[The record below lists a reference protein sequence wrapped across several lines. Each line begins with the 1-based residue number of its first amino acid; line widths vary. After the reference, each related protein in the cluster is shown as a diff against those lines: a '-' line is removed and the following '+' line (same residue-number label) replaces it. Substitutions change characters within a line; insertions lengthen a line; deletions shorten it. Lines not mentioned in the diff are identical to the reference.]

1 MMDTDDKLNEL
12 IRKKRET
19 KTEPNRYLKLGLE
32 FNPFP
37 RAGISDINSNVIIT
51 ERLKPLDEDVEQAV
65 LHYISDSLFPNNPN
79 SEDKYLSAVI
89 RGDYGYGKTQT
100 LLYIKFMLESFPEKL
115 KYPKK
120 PYVIYID
127 NPGAKLMEL
136 IGAIIH
142 EIGEE
147 NFKKYLWNTFI
158 DFINKSQNI
167 KDELN
172 SYLPHGYSLF
182 GSDKYNPFSIENT
195 INYKK
200 FIDGYY
206 QYFQRDVKK
215 KKQFQDLLKVHVISF
230 FTKKY
235 NNSTVAGYF
244 FDLLSDNI
252 GLNKTWEILT
262 TGGAKDLDKKEV
274 YIIRA
279 IFDLLKEQGFTD
291 FYILVDE
298 FEAVTFGR
306 LSSSEIDRYFANL
319 RALIDKERNWC
330 SVFAMTVPAFGQLRQ
345 FSPPLADRISG
356 KIIDLKPLDFIRAK
370 VLVLQYLNLARNQ
383 SDSTFPFDDT
393 ALEELVKVT
402 NGNHRIF
409 LKTCFLLIQRAIDE
423 LKDKVPI
430 SSEFVAK
437 HFQIEEE

>member
-1 MMDTDDKLNEL
+1 
-12 IRKKRET
+12 
-19 KTEPNRYLKLGLE
+19 
-32 FNPFP
+32 
-37 RAGISDINSNVIIT
+37 
-51 ERLKPLDEDVEQAV
+51 
-65 LHYISDSLFPNNPN
+65 
-79 SEDKYLSAVI
+79 
-89 RGDYGYGKTQT
+89 
-100 LLYIKFMLESFPEKL
+100 
-115 KYPKK
+115 
-120 PYVIYID
+120 
-127 NPGAKLMEL
+127 
-136 IGAIIH
+136 
-142 EIGEE
+142 
-147 NFKKYLWNTFI
+147 
-158 DFINKSQNI
+158 
-167 KDELN
+167 
-172 SYLPHGYSLF
+172 
-182 GSDKYNPFSIENT
+182 
-195 INYKK
+195 
-200 FIDGYY
+200 
-206 QYFQRDVKK
+206 
-215 KKQFQDLLKVHVISF
+215 LKVHVISF